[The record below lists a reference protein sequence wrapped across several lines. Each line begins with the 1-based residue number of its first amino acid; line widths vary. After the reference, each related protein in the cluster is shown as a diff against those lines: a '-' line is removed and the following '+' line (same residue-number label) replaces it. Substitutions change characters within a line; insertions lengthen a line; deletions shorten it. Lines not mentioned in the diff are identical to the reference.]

1 MRLVSADP
9 STYRLIE
16 NDPLSWLEQAEG
28 ARMSAEVIWP
38 HSVEARSHHP
48 SGAGIREKQ
57 LAFMH
62 SFMLLTALAF
72 ESLIKGLAVA
82 KGIGWRTLKEDGG
95 HGISTYVTRVTA
107 VSDAEP
113 ELLSRLQE
121 YLVWAG
127 RYVIPLREPRYEDGS
142 HRRRWT
148 SKDSEIISAL
158 FGRLKDELHAAAKS
172 KA

>member
-1 MRLVSADP
+1 MSDEA
-9 STYRLIE
+9 STYSLIE

-38 HSVEARSHHP
+38 HFVEARSQHP
-48 SGAGIREKQ
+48 SVSGIREKQ

-82 KGIGWRTLKEDGG
+82 KGISWRTLREDSG
-95 HGISTYVTRVTA
+95 HGIAAYVTRVTA
-107 VSDAEP
+107 VSDAELD
-113 ELLSRLQE
+113 LLRRLQE

-127 RYVIPLREPRYEDGS
+127 RYVIPMREPRYEDGS

-148 SKDSEIISAL
+148 SKDPELLPAL
-158 FGRLKDELHAAAKS
+158 FDRLKHELHIAATS
-172 KA
+172 KD

>member
-1 MRLVSADP
+1 MSDEP
-9 STYRLIE
+9 STYSLIE

-38 HSVEARSHHP
+38 HFVEARSHHP
-48 SGAGIREKQ
+48 SGAGIREKH

-82 KGIGWRTLKEDGG
+82 KGIGWRTLREDGG
-95 HGISTYVTRVTA
+95 HGISAYVTRVTA
-107 VSDAEP
+107 VSDAELD
-113 ELLSRLQE
+113 LLRRLQE
-121 YLVWAG
+121 YLVWAR
-127 RYVIPLREPRYEDGS
+127 RYVIPMREPRYEDGS
-142 HRRRWT
+142 HQRRWT
-148 SKDSEIISAL
+148 SKDPEIVSAL
-158 FGRLKDELHAAAKS
+158 FGRLKDELHAAATS